1 MNRFFKK
8 VYDYINPSVNP
19 DIEPA
24 SKEWQKLVPTL
35 WLLGKTGAGKS
46 TIVQALTGDS
56 RAEIGLG
63 FQPCTQT
70 ASDYNYPTANPVVS
84 FLDTR
89 GLAEDNYDP
98 KHDIEYCEGRSH
110 ALLVIM
116 KAEEQDQSEVLQALK
131 AIKKSKKIRHLL
143 VVHTAINGISDE
155 QERQRSITRHHNQV
169 LDIWGINP
177 DKLTEEQQLWY
188 QPICVDLIPEIEQLE
203 GLEQLQQALVAALP
217 MLSLITEKN
226 AHQTRE
232 EHNFSRLQTEI
243 LWYAGTA
250 GASDAI
256 PGIGIVTVPSIQ
268 GKMLHSLANQYGV
281 TWNKQDYAEFIGM
294 LGSGFLIQYLSKLGV
309 NQLVKFIPVYGQ
321 TVGSTTAAVMS
332 FSSTYAIGRAACM
345 YLYHKSKGET
355 VSKDQMKQAFEQAFK
370 SVKNVATEQAKM
382 EQKHHE

>member
-1 MNRFFKK
+1 M
-8 VYDYINPSVNP
+8 
-19 DIEPA
+19 
-24 SKEWQKLVPTL
+24 
-35 WLLGKTGAGKS
+35 
-46 TIVQALTGDS
+46 
-56 RAEIGLG
+56 
-63 FQPCTQT
+63 
-70 ASDYNYPTANPVVS
+70 
-84 FLDTR
+84 
-89 GLAEDNYDP
+89 
-98 KHDIEYCEGRSH
+98 
-110 ALLVIM
+110 
-116 KAEEQDQSEVLQALK
+116 
-131 AIKKSKKIRHLL
+131 
-143 VVHTAINGISDE
+143 HTAINGISDE

-232 EHNFSRLQTEI
+232 EHNFFRLQTEI

-294 LGSGFLIQYLSKLGV
+294 LGSGF
-309 NQLVKFIPVYGQ
+309 
-321 TVGSTTAAVMS
+321 
-332 FSSTYAIGRAACM
+332 
-345 YLYHKSKGET
+345 
-355 VSKDQMKQAFEQAFK
+355 
-370 SVKNVATEQAKM
+370 
-382 EQKHHE
+382 